1 MNVVDSSE
9 GAMVMGEVVNEDIIF
24 VFVNVNAALVDGVGK
39 VIDRFPC
46 ILFGAKV
53 FPLDKPFVTFATSV
67 VSMCDNFVDFPF
79 LMLVAGV
86 VNDDVRDW
94 FFSVA
99 IEIIFVRFEVGNRNN
114 QVDFPCTGNIQ
125 FIGKLTY
132 CTEDFE
138 WTDSLSS
145 KFMRDSVG

>member
-1 MNVVDSSE
+1 MKSKDVSTQENSRQEHIGQWWCMRGGEEEYARDSDRVVTE
-9 GAMVMGEVVNEDIIF
+9 GVELFA
-24 VFVNVNAALVDGVGK
+24 GVGK

-53 FPLDKPFVTFATSV
+53 FPLDKPFIMFATSV

-79 LMLVAGV
+79 LILVAGV

-99 IEIIFVRFEVGNRNN
+99 IGIIFVRFEVGNRNN
-114 QVDFPCTGNIQ
+114 RVDFPCMG
-125 FIGKLTY
+125 
-132 CTEDFE
+132 
-138 WTDSLSS
+138 
-145 KFMRDSVG
+145 